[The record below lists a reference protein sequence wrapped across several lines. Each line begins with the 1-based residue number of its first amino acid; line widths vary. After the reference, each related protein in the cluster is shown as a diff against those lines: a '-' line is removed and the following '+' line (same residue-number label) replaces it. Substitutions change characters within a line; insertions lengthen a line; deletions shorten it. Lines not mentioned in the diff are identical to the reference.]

1 MPTIAELQIK
11 VNTTDLDRAKK
22 SLDDL
27 AKSTANLDKAS
38 EASSRTRT
46 KASEQVSDVLEDEAA
61 IIERVAAAE
70 KQRAQSAAASS
81 GTLASSYKQS
91 SQAVNQFESAVD
103 NAATSQGKLQ
113 ASTKTRIADVASE
126 RQAYRQLIASIDPT
140 TAALQKL
147 EDQQRELNALQAR
160 GKAGT
165 GIGIDPA
172 EFTRLNTMIEAS
184 RKRIGDLGATT
195 GKTAKEINFAMR
207 GLPAQFT
214 DIAVS
219 LQGGQAPLT
228 VFLQQG
234 GQIKDMFGGVGPALR
249 AMAGYAASLISPL
262 TLAAAALGALAVG
275 FVVGSREASAYNKAL
290 ITTGNIAGV
299 TADSLAESAKAISD
313 MGGTQGAAA
322 KALVEVASVG
332 RFTAAQID
340 SIAEAAV
347 RMNSATGKAV
357 SDTVG
362 EFEALAKEPS
372 KAILDLNSKY
382 HFLTSSV
389 FEQIQAL
396 ENQGRT
402 QDAATLAIETYSNTL
417 QSRTTDIKENLGVVE
432 SAWNAVTGAAKRA
445 GDAILNVGRDSTFSE
460 QISDAEKA
468 VRTAERARDAIFRGR
483 SEEDLSP
490 RAAAVLAQRQKE
502 VDLAKQYVEE
512 LRDEQEGERLVAE
525 QQAFR
530 QRIQDKAIAS
540 GKKIEAQYDSSLS
553 TVNKLKKQLSDLSLE
568 YDNIKAAG
576 TVSAETE
583 KRYQDTVAATT
594 KRLKEAEA
602 AEAKRGKGPKTPA
615 VREGAGVRLLAT
627 MKQQEESL
635 IAQRDATDRIGTE
648 EQKLI
653 KLREQFRQIE
663 QKQLTEKL
671 TKEQTSL
678 LANKEAL
685 LAQQQKNAE
694 VQKEIVAQKELEK
707 LATVRAALEQQ
718 IAVDRQKYEDAL
730 IGATSSDKEAERLRE
745 RNRLEQDYQ
754 RQLQEFGKQNREGSL
769 SDEGYQEATAQL
781 AVTLAERRR
790 LMEEYYSRQDQMQGD
805 WVNGAKKAYANWAE
819 EGRNVAGMTQSL
831 FSSAFS
837 SMEDALTGFVTTG
850 KLSFKDLTVSILKDL
865 AAMAT
870 KIAANQILTSII
882 GSFGGGL
889 GGAATSASAAA
900 TTSTGSA
907 FAGYAAKGKAFSG
920 GVEYFAN
927 GGAFT
932 NSIVNRP
939 TAFGT
944 GTGIGVMGEAG
955 PEAIMPLTRTSDGQ
969 LGVKGMGGGSTV
981 VAPVSV
987 TIQTDGGMGGQGNG
1001 SSTNQEGQGRAVQMA
1016 VKSECERAIA
1026 NALKPG
1032 GRIWLTMNGR

>member
-91 SQAVNQFESAVD
+91 SQAVNQYENAVD

-160 GKAGT
+160 GRSGT

-172 EFTRLNTMIEAS
+172 EFTRLNNMIEAS

-249 AMAGYAASLISPL
+249 AMAGYVASLISPL

-332 RFTAAQID
+332 RFTATQID
-340 SIAEAAV
+340 SIAEAAL
-347 RMNSATGKAV
+347 RMNSVTGKAV

-417 QSRTTDIKENLGVVE
+417 QSRTTDIKENLGIIE
-432 SAWNAVTGAAKRA
+432 TGWKAISGAAKLA
-445 GDAILNVGRDSTFSE
+445 IDAIASVGRENTFA
-460 QISDAEKA
+460 QQLADAEEA
-468 VRTAERARDAIFRGR
+468 VRVAEGARNATYRGR
-483 SEEDLSP
+483 QGLIPERE
-490 RAAAVLAQRQKE
+490 RE
-502 VDLAKQYVEE
+502 VALAKQYVEE
-512 LRDEQEGERLVAE
+512 LKDQQEGERLVAE

-530 QRIQDKAIAS
+530 QRIQDSAVAAGQKLN
-540 GKKIEAQYDSSLS
+540 AQYESNLS
-553 TVNKLKKQLSDLSLE
+553 TVDKLKKQLTDLSGE
-568 YDNIKAAG
+568 YKKIQAAG

-602 AEAKRGKGPKTPA
+602 AEAKRAKGPKTPA

-635 IAQRDATDRIGTE
+635 IAQRDATNRIGTE

-781 AVTLAERRR
+781 AVTLAERQR
-790 LMEEYYSRQDQMQGD
+790 LMEEYYAKQDQMQGD
-805 WVNGAKKAYANWAE
+805 WVNGAKKAYENWAE
-819 EGRNVAGMTQSL
+819 SGRNVAGMTQSL

-882 GSFGGGL
+882 GSFAGAW
-889 GGAATSASAAA
+889 GGAATSAATSA

-907 FAGYAAKGKAFSG
+907 FAGFAAKGKAFSG

-1001 SSTNQEGQGRAVQMA
+1001 SSTNQEGQGKAVQMA
-1016 VKSECERAIA
+1016 IKSECERAIN

-1032 GRIWLTMNGR
+1032 GSIWRAQNGR